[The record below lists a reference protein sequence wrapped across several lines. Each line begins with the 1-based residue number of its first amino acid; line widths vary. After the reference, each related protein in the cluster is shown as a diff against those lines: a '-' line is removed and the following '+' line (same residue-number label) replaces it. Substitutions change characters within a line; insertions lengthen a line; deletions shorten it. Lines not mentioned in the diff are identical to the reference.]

1 MKKSRLP
8 SLKTTNRK
16 APRVTVASLPAPRI
30 AGLLFAM
37 LATASAAWAQA
48 APSAP
53 LTLQEVVSLARAKNP
68 TLLAAYQNL
77 LSVKAQEIQAGLR
90 VNPTL
95 TGVGTDVTLSA
106 NNPAAPYG
114 YSVQVSR
121 LFERGQKR
129 RWRLDSARSTTDQT
143 RDQYTLQEQQ
153 TILSVKQ
160 AFTNMLLAKATLKLA
175 QDNLKDFHHEL
186 DINKARYD
194 AGDIGKLDYE
204 RLELQLA
211 QFESDETN
219 AELNVKQSSY
229 QLQTLIGIERVSDT
243 FDIAG
248 NILPPLLTP
257 TLNDLEQRALAARP
271 DYKAAQDAIRVAD
284 ANVKLAYAN
293 GTTDPTLEGE
303 YDRAGTYNSAGFN
316 ISIPLRIFDR
326 NQGNKET
333 SKYLA
338 QASRFSE
345 IAARAQV
352 YSDVDQAWAGYDASK
367 TLSDRYN
374 GHYLGVAKDVLSIA
388 QFAYEHGGLA
398 LLDYLNAL
406 QDDRTTTLNA
416 LNAYAQT
423 WMAIH
428 QLSFAT
434 ATEVAP

>member
-1 MKKSRLP
+1 VFLVSAAL
-8 SLKTTNRK
+8 
-16 APRVTVASLPAPRI
+16 AGAS
-30 AGLLFAM
+30 G
-37 LATASAAWAQA
+37 AWAQA
-48 APSAP
+48 APPAPPAAPSAP
-53 LTLQEVVSLARAKNP
+53 MTLQQVVDMARSRNP
-68 TLLAAYQNL
+68 NLLAAQQNL
-77 LSVKAQEIQAGLR
+77 LSVKAQEIQAGVR
-90 VNPTL
+90 QNPTL
-95 TGVGTDVTLSA
+95 TGLGTDITNSA
-106 NNPAAPYG
+106 SNPASPYN

-143 RDQYTLQEQQ
+143 RDQYALQEQQ
-153 TILSVKQ
+153 TVLSVKQ
-160 AFTNMLLAKATLKLA
+160 AFTMMLLAKAALKLA
-175 QDNLKDFHHEL
+175 QDNLNDFRHEL
-186 DINKARYD
+186 DINKTRYD

-204 RLELQLA
+204 RLDLQLA
-211 QFESDETN
+211 QFETDETN
-219 AELNVKQSSY
+219 AELSLKQSSY
-229 QLQTLIGIERVSDT
+229 QLQTLMGMDRVSDA

-248 NILPPLLTP
+248 DILPPPLTA
-257 TLNDLEQRALAARP
+257 TLNDMEQRALAARP
-271 DYKAAQDAIRVAD
+271 DYKSAQDAIRVAD

-303 YDRAGTYNSAGFN
+303 YDRVGTYNSAGFN

-352 YSDVDQAWAGYDASK
+352 FSDVDQAWAGYTAAK
-367 TLSDRYN
+367 VLSDRYN
-374 GHYLGVAKDVLSIA
+374 GHYLDEAKDVLSIA

-406 QDDRTTTLNA
+406 QDDRSTTLNA
-416 LNAYAQT
+416 LDAYAQT